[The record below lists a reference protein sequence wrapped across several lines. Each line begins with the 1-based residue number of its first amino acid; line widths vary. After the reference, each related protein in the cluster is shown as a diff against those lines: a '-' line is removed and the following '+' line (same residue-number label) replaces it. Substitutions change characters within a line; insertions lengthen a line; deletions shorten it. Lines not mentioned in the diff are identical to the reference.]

1 MRSALSSVLAA
12 LALVACGNTD
22 TTPPTMMP
30 APDAATTP
38 DAAADATP
46 PPPKDSGTV
55 TPRYHAGPYGSR
67 VCARFEP
74 FTLNRCNNEPWSF
87 AENNWA
93 DSPATVIILSA
104 VWCVPCQREAAILE
118 AQLVRPYADRN
129 VRVVSV
135 LVQNSDRTAIT
146 SNQCTNNWQNRFRL
160 EHPVLMDPQQSLA
173 PFYPGLA
180 FPGNLIVD
188 RQGRIRFRQFGSE
201 MQLTS
206 IRAALDEV
214 LANPDT
220 CTP

>member
-1 MRSALSSVLAA
+1 MQAPIDASS
-12 LALVACGNTD
+12 
-22 TTPPTMMP
+22 TPDAMA
-30 APDAATTP
+30 APDASKAV
-38 DAAADATP
+38 DAAPTTDQPSSTSQYP
-46 PPPKDSGTV
+46 P
-55 TPRYHAGPYGSR
+55 GPYGSR

-74 FTLNRCNNEPWSF
+74 FTLNRCNGEPWSF
-87 AENNWA
+87 AENGWSE
-93 DSPATVIILSA
+93 SPATVIILSA
-104 VWCVPCQREAAILE
+104 VWCVPCQREAQVLE
-118 AQLVRPYADRN
+118 AQLVQPYADRN
-129 VRVVSV
+129 VRVVTV

-146 SNQCTNNWQNRFRL
+146 PNQCMNNWQNRYRL
-160 EHPVLMDPQQSLA
+160 THPVLMDPQQTLA

-206 IRAALDEV
+206 IRAVLDEV